1 MKIGEGPRP
10 AKGPTA
16 ARRAEGVARYAANQ
30 QAASSAPA
38 ADAASVMGV
47 PEAELTPKVRD
58 AIMTLMAEVQSL
70 RRELEQAQAR
80 LNQLEELAD
89 QDTLAPVYNRR
100 AFVRELNRVI
110 SFSQR
115 YNVPSSLIYFD
126 VNGFK
131 KINDEHGHPAG
142 DAALL
147 HVALTLLA
155 NLRESDT
162 VARLGGDEFGVVLAH
177 ADSEQAAAKARQLA
191 EKIAGRPVEHESRTF
206 QVTVAYGAATF
217 RSGEDA
223 EATLAEADRAMYE
236 HKAKLKAAGGAG
248 RT

>member
-1 MKIGEGPRP
+1 MKIGDAPRP
-10 AKGPTA
+10 AKGPA
-16 ARRAEGVARYAANQ
+16 AVKRTEGVARYAANQ
-30 QAASSAPA
+30 QAAASSAP
-38 ADAASVMGV
+38 ADAASVMGI

-58 AIMTLMAEVQSL
+58 AIMTLMAEVQNL
-70 RRELEQAQAR
+70 RRELDKTQAR

-110 SFSQR
+110 SFSER
-115 YNVPSSLIYFD
+115 YHVPSSLIYFD

-131 KINDEHGHPAG
+131 KINDEHGHAAG
-142 DAALL
+142 DGALL

-162 VARLGGDEFGVVLAH
+162 VARLGGDEFGVILAH
-177 ADSEQAAAKARQLA
+177 ADAAQVALKARQLA
-191 EKIAGRPVEHESRTF
+191 EKIAERPVEHEGRTF

-217 RSGEDA
+217 RSGDDA

-236 HKAKLKAAGGAG
+236 HKAKLKAADGGG
-248 RT
+248 RA